1 MVARVLSTDQA
12 KAAIQ
17 QMQAIVNGGMVEQI
31 RQLDAQG
38 QTLSDP
44 NVWDGPL
51 ASQFRG
57 DVWPQ
62 TKSSLDRMQQAL
74 EELRVQIDR
83 INADIMRAGGGA

>member
-1 MVARVLSTDQA
+1 MATRVLSTDQA

-17 QMQAIVNGGMVEQI
+17 QMQSIVNGGLADQI
-31 RQLDAQG
+31 RLLDTQG
-38 QTLSDP
+38 QTLSDS

-57 DVWPQ
+57 EVWPQ
-62 TKSSLDRMQQAL
+62 TKSSLDRVQQAL
-74 EELRVQIDR
+74 EELRAQVDR